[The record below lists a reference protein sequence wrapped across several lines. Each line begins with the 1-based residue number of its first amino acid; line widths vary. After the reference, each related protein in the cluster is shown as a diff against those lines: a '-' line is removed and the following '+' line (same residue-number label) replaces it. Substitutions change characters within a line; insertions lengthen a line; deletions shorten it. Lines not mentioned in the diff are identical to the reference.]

1 MSASQ
6 STVPASVTKAQVTAN
21 EGGKTANLLGG
32 FVQIMYYESILQDSV
47 KVDYIFADAGNSVD
61 GKSVMEGLPLVG
73 TEDFELTFE
82 DNQKVKLEFGAA
94 NKNTLIINKITP
106 RPCICSSFHT

>member
-47 KVDYIFADAGNSVD
+47 KVDYIFADAGNSIK
-61 GKSVMEGLPLVG
+61 GKSVMEGLPIVG
-73 TEDFELTFE
+73 TEDFTLAFS
-82 DNQKVKLEFGAA
+82 DNNEEKLEFSEE
-94 NKNTLIINKITP
+94 NKNTFIVN
-106 RPCICSSFHT
+106 